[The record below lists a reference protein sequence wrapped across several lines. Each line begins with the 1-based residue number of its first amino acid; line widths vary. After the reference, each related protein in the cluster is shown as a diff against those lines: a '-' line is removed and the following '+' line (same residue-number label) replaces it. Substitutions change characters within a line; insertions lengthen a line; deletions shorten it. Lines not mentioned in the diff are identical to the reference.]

1 MSNSAF
7 LWYSKVNYL
16 FIVKNQLGTDLFLE
30 VMQSRHRKNEELRGL
45 L

>member
-1 MSNSAF
+1 MN
-7 LWYSKVNYL
+7 K